1 LVYKKK
7 FGLKFNPKSS
17 LGDIMKHNSFV
28 HPSIMLIKRAIDLI
42 FSITC
47 LLLTLPLFVV
57 IALLIKLSSPGDI
70 FYCQSR
76 VGKMKAGKAVHFNM
90 IKFRTMV
97 NDAEKGSG
105 AVWATSNDSRLTPVG
120 KFLRKVR
127 LDELPQFINVIK
139 GDMSL
144 IGPRPERPEIVIE
157 LDKAIPFYSERT
169 YEMTPGITGLA
180 QVNQGYDTCID
191 DVKTKIA
198 YDFAYSLSLTKL
210 HRWLLM
216 DLKIIFKTIVI
227 MVLGRG
233 Q

>member
-1 LVYKKK
+1 
-7 FGLKFNPKSS
+7 
-17 LGDIMKHNSFV
+17 MKNNSYV
-28 HPSIMLIKRAIDLI
+28 HPSITLIKRAIDLI
-42 FSITC
+42 FSIIC
-47 LLLTLPLFVV
+47 LLVTSPLFVL
-57 IALLIKLSSPGDI
+57 IALMIKLSSAGDI
-70 FYCQSR
+70 FYCQLR
-76 VGKMKAGKAVHFNM
+76 VGKIREGKVRHFKM

-97 NDAEKGSG
+97 NDAEKNSG
-105 AVWATSNDSRLTPVG
+105 AVWATSNDNRLTPIG

-157 LDKAIPFYSERT
+157 LDKKIPFYSERT
-169 YEMTPGITGLA
+169 FEMTPGITGLA

-216 DLKIIFKTIVI
+216 DLKIIFKTILI
-227 MVLGRG
+227 MLLGRG

>member
-1 LVYKKK
+1 
-7 FGLKFNPKSS
+7 
-17 LGDIMKHNSFV
+17 MKHISFV
-28 HPSIMLIKRAIDLI
+28 HPGIALLKRVIDLV
-42 FSITC
+42 FSIGC

-57 IALLIKLSSPGDI
+57 IALMIKFSSQGDI
-70 FYCQSR
+70 FYCQLR
-76 VGKMKAGKAVHFNM
+76 VGKMKAGKVVHFNM

-97 NDAEKGSG
+97 TNAEASSG
-105 AVWATSNDSRLTPVG
+105 AVWATSNDNRLTSIG
-120 KFLRKVR
+120 KLLRKVR

-169 YEMTPGITGLA
+169 YDMTPGITGLA

-191 DVKTKIA
+191 DVKAKIA

-216 DLKIIFKTIVI
+216 DLKIIFKTILI

>member
-1 LVYKKK
+1 
-7 FGLKFNPKSS
+7 
-17 LGDIMKHNSFV
+17 MKTNTFI
-28 HPSIMLIKRAIDLI
+28 HPSITFIKRAIDLA
-42 FSITC
+42 FSMSC
-47 LLLTLPLFVV
+47 LILTLPLFIM
-57 IALLIKLSSPGDI
+57 IALMIKVSSPGEI
-70 FYCQSR
+70 FYCQLR
-76 VGKMKAGKAVHFNM
+76 VGKTHKGKIEHFNM

-97 NDAEKGSG
+97 NDAEKSSG
-105 AVWATSNDSRLTPVG
+105 AVWASSNDSRLTPVG

-157 LDKAIPFYSERT
+157 LDKEIPFYSERT
-169 YEMTPGITGLA
+169 FEMTPGITGLA
-180 QVNQGYDTCID
+180 QVNQGYDTCIE
-191 DVKTKIA
+191 DVRTKIA

-216 DLKIIFKTIVI
+216 DIKIIIKTIII

>member
-1 LVYKKK
+1 
-7 FGLKFNPKSS
+7 
-17 LGDIMKHNSFV
+17 MKHSSFA
-28 HPSIMLIKRAIDLI
+28 HSSTMHIKRSFDVF
-42 FSITC
+42 FSII
-47 LLLTLPLFVV
+47 LLILTMPIMV
-57 IALLIKLSSPGDI
+57 IISLMIKLSSPGGV
-70 FYCQSR
+70 FYYQLR
-76 VGKMKAGKAVHFNM
+76 VGKMEYGKVKHFNM

-97 NDAEKGSG
+97 NNAEADSG
-105 AVWATSNDSRLTPVG
+105 AVWAKSNDNRLTAIG
-120 KFLRKVR
+120 KLLRKAR

-144 IGPRPERPEIVIE
+144 IGPRPERPEIVIVLNKE
-157 LDKAIPFYSERT
+157 IPFYSERT
-169 YEMTPGITGLA
+169 YDVTPGITGLA

-191 DVKTKIA
+191 DVKKKIA

-216 DLKIIFKTIVI
+216 DLSIIFRTILI

>member
-1 LVYKKK
+1 
-7 FGLKFNPKSS
+7 
-17 LGDIMKHNSFV
+17 MKQNSFI
-28 HPSIMLIKRAIDLI
+28 HPGILLCKRGIDLT

-57 IALLIKLSSPGDI
+57 IALSIKATSPGPI

-76 VGKMKAGKAVHFNM
+76 VGKMKVGKVQYFNM

-97 NDAEKGSG
+97 QDAESATG
-105 AVWATSNDSRLTPVG
+105 AVWAQKNDSRLTKIG
-120 KFLRKVR
+120 KLLRKAR

-139 GDMSL
+139 GEMSL
-144 IGPRPERPEIVIE
+144 IGPRPERPEIVIKLE
-157 LDKAIPFYSERT
+157 QEIPFYSERT
-169 YEMTPGITGLA
+169 YDMTPGITGLA
-180 QVNQGYDTCID
+180 QVSQGYDTCID
-191 DVKTKIA
+191 DVKTKIG

-210 HRWLLM
+210 HSWLLM
-216 DLKIIFKTIVI
+216 DLKIMVKTFLI

>member
-1 LVYKKK
+1 
-7 FGLKFNPKSS
+7 
-17 LGDIMKHNSFV
+17 MKHISFV
-28 HPSIMLIKRAIDLI
+28 HPDIARLKRSIDLV
-42 FSITC
+42 FSIIC

-57 IALLIKLSSPGDI
+57 IALMIKLSSRGDI
-70 FYCQSR
+70 FYCQLR
-76 VGKMKAGKAVHFNM
+76 VGKMKAGKVVHFNM

-97 NDAEKGSG
+97 TNAEASSG
-105 AVWATSNDSRLTPVG
+105 AVWATSNDNRLTPIG
-120 KFLRKVR
+120 KLLRKVR

-139 GDMSL
+139 GEMSL

-157 LDKAIPFYSERT
+157 LEKKIPFYSERT
-169 YEMTPGITGLA
+169 FDMTPGITGLA

-191 DVKTKIA
+191 DVKAKIA
-198 YDFAYSLSLTKL
+198 YDFAYSLSLAKL

-216 DLKIIFKTIVI
+216 DLNIIFKTILI

>member
-1 LVYKKK
+1 
-7 FGLKFNPKSS
+7 
-17 LGDIMKHNSFV
+17 MKHTSFV
-28 HPSIMLIKRAIDLI
+28 HPTISIIKRNIDLT

-57 IALLIKLSSPGDI
+57 IALMIKLSSRGDI
-70 FYCQSR
+70 FYCQLR
-76 VGKMKAGKAVHFNM
+76 VGKMKDGKVQHFNM

-97 NDAEKGSG
+97 TNAEASSG
-105 AVWATSNDSRLTPVG
+105 AVWATSNDNRLTPIG
-120 KFLRKVR
+120 KLLRKVR

-157 LDKAIPFYSERT
+157 LDKVIPFYSERT
-169 YEMTPGITGLA
+169 YDITPGITGLA
-180 QVNQGYDTCID
+180 QVNQGYDSCID
-191 DVKTKIA
+191 DVKTKIG
-198 YDFAYSLSLTKL
+198 YDFAYSLSLTKP

-216 DLKIIFKTIVI
+216 DLKIVFKTILI

>member
-1 LVYKKK
+1 
-7 FGLKFNPKSS
+7 
-17 LGDIMKHNSFV
+17 MKHISFV
-28 HPSIMLIKRAIDLI
+28 HPSIALLKRIIDLA
-42 FSITC
+42 FSIIC

-57 IALLIKLSSPGDI
+57 IALMIKLSSPGNV
-70 FYCQSR
+70 FYCQLR
-76 VGKMKAGKAVHFNM
+76 VGKMKSGKVVHFKM

-97 NDAEKGSG
+97 TNAEASSG
-105 AVWATSNDSRLTPVG
+105 AVWATSNDSRLTAIG
-120 KFLRKVR
+120 RLLRKVR

-169 YEMTPGITGLA
+169 YDMTPGITGLA

-191 DVKTKIA
+191 DVKAKIA

-216 DLKIIFKTIVI
+216 DLKIIFKTILI

>member
-1 LVYKKK
+1 
-7 FGLKFNPKSS
+7 
-17 LGDIMKHNSFV
+17 MKHISFV
-28 HPSIMLIKRAIDLI
+28 HPSITRLKRVIDLV
-42 FSITC
+42 FSIAC
-47 LLLTLPLFVV
+47 LMLTLPLFVI
-57 IALLIKLSSPGDI
+57 IALMIKCSSSGDI
-70 FYCQSR
+70 FYCQLR

-97 NDAEKGSG
+97 TNAEANSG
-105 AVWATSNDSRLTPVG
+105 AVWATNNDNRLTPIG
-120 KFLRKVR
+120 RLLRKVR

-139 GDMSL
+139 GEMSL
-144 IGPRPERPEIVIE
+144 IGPRPERPEIVIGLE
-157 LDKAIPFYSERT
+157 KVIPFYSERT
-169 YEMTPGITGLA
+169 YDMTPGITGLA

-210 HRWLLM
+210 HTWLLM
-216 DLKIIFKTIVI
+216 DLQIIFKTLLI

>member
-1 LVYKKK
+1 
-7 FGLKFNPKSS
+7 
-17 LGDIMKHNSFV
+17 MKHNNFIHPRISF
-28 HPSIMLIKRAIDLI
+28 IKRSIDLT
-42 FSITC
+42 FSIAC
-47 LLLTLPLFVV
+47 LLLTLPLFLV
-57 IALLIKLSSPGDI
+57 IALMIKSSSQGDI
-70 FYCQSR
+70 FYCQLR
-76 VGKMKAGKAVHFNM
+76 VGKKEAGKVKHFKM

-97 NDAEKGSG
+97 TNAEANSG
-105 AVWATSNDSRLTPVG
+105 AVWATSNDNRLTLIG
-120 KFLRKVR
+120 KLLRRVR

-144 IGPRPERPEIVIE
+144 IGPRPERPEIVINLE
-157 LDKAIPFYSERT
+157 KEIPFYSERT
-169 YEMTPGITGLA
+169 YNMTPGITGLA

-216 DLKIIFKTIVI
+216 DLQIILKTILI

>member
-1 LVYKKK
+1 
-7 FGLKFNPKSS
+7 
-17 LGDIMKHNSFV
+17 MKHHSFV
-28 HPSIMLIKRAIDLI
+28 HPNIALIKRSIDI
-42 FSITC
+42 TFSITC
-47 LLLTLPLFVV
+47 LLLTLPLFVI
-57 IALLIKLSSPGDI
+57 IALMVKSSSPGAV
-70 FYCQSR
+70 FYCQLR
-76 VGKMKAGKAVHFNM
+76 VGKMKAGKVKHFNM

-97 NDAEKGSG
+97 NNAEASSG
-105 AVWATSNDSRLTPVG
+105 AVWATSNDSRLTSVG
-120 KFLRKVR
+120 RLLRKTR

-144 IGPRPERPEIVIE
+144 IGPRPERPEIVIKLE
-157 LDKAIPFYSERT
+157 NEIPFYSERT
-169 YEMTPGITGLA
+169 YDMTPGITGLA

-216 DLKIIFKTIVI
+216 DLQIVFKTIVI

>member
-1 LVYKKK
+1 
-7 FGLKFNPKSS
+7 
-17 LGDIMKHNSFV
+17 MKHISYV
-28 HPSIMLIKRAIDLI
+28 HPSITLIKRAIDLT
-42 FSITC
+42 FSIIC
-47 LLLTLPLFVV
+47 LLITLPLFLL
-57 IALLIKLSSPGDI
+57 IAIMIKLSSPGDI
-70 FYCQSR
+70 FYCQLR
-76 VGKMKAGKAVHFNM
+76 VGKMKAGKVKHFNM

-97 NDAEKGSG
+97 NDAEGASG
-105 AVWATSNDSRLTPVG
+105 AVWATSNDSRLTPIG

-144 IGPRPERPEIVIE
+144 IGPRPERPEIVVE
-157 LDKAIPFYSERT
+157 LDKEIPFYSERT

-180 QVNQGYDTCID
+180 QVNQGYDTCIN

-216 DLKIIFKTIVI
+216 DLNIIFKTVLI
-227 MVLGRG
+227 MLLGRG

>member
-1 LVYKKK
+1 
-7 FGLKFNPKSS
+7 
-17 LGDIMKHNSFV
+17 MKHNNFV
-28 HPSIMLIKRAIDLI
+28 HPSITLLKRSIDLV
-42 FSITC
+42 FSIVC

-57 IALLIKLSSPGDI
+57 IALMIKLSSRGDI
-70 FYCQSR
+70 FYCQLR
-76 VGKMKAGKAVHFNM
+76 VGKIKAGKVLHFNM

-97 NDAEKGSG
+97 TNAEASSG
-105 AVWATSNDSRLTPVG
+105 AVWATSNDNRLTPIG
-120 KFLRKVR
+120 RLLRKIR

-139 GDMSL
+139 GEMSL

-157 LDKAIPFYSERT
+157 LDKKIPFYSERT
-169 YEMTPGITGLA
+169 YDMTPGITGFA

-216 DLKIIFKTIVI
+216 DLKIIFKTILI
-227 MVLGRG
+227 MLLGRG

>member
-1 LVYKKK
+1 
-7 FGLKFNPKSS
+7 
-17 LGDIMKHNSFV
+17 MKQISFV
-28 HPSIMLIKRAIDLI
+28 HPTISIIKRSIDLT

-57 IALLIKLSSPGDI
+57 IALMIKLSSQGDI
-70 FYCQSR
+70 FYCQLR
-76 VGKMKAGKAVHFNM
+76 VGKMKDRKVQHFNM

-97 NDAEKGSG
+97 TNAEASSG
-105 AVWATSNDSRLTPVG
+105 AVWATSNDNRLTPIG
-120 KFLRKVR
+120 KLLRKVR

-157 LDKAIPFYSERT
+157 LDKEIPFYSERT
-169 YEMTPGITGLA
+169 YDMTPGITGLA

-191 DVKTKIA
+191 DVKTKIG

-216 DLKIIFKTIVI
+216 DLKIIFKTIHI

>member
-1 LVYKKK
+1 
-7 FGLKFNPKSS
+7 
-17 LGDIMKHNSFV
+17 MKHISFI
-28 HPSIMLIKRAIDLI
+28 HPNILLLKRSIDLV
-42 FSITC
+42 FSILC
-47 LLLTLPLFVV
+47 LLVTLPLFVV
-57 IALLIKLSSPGDI
+57 IALMIKLSSRGDI
-70 FYCQSR
+70 FYCQLR
-76 VGKMKAGKAVHFNM
+76 VGKMKAGNVVHFNM

-97 NDAEKGSG
+97 TNAEASSG
-105 AVWATSNDSRLTPVG
+105 AVWATSNDNRLTVIG
-120 KFLRKVR
+120 RLLRKVR

-157 LDKAIPFYSERT
+157 LDKEIPFYSERT
-169 YEMTPGITGLA
+169 YDMTPGITGLA

-191 DVKTKIA
+191 DVKNKIA

-216 DLKIIFKTIVI
+216 DLKIIIKTLLI

>member
-1 LVYKKK
+1 
-7 FGLKFNPKSS
+7 
-17 LGDIMKHNSFV
+17 
-28 HPSIMLIKRAIDLI
+28 
-42 FSITC
+42 
-47 LLLTLPLFVV
+47 
-57 IALLIKLSSPGDI
+57 
-70 FYCQSR
+70 
-76 VGKMKAGKAVHFNM
+76 MKAGKVAQFNM

-97 NDAEKGSG
+97 INAEASSG
-105 AVWATSNDSRLTPVG
+105 AVWATNNDNRLTSVG
-120 KFLRKVR
+120 RLLRKVR

-139 GDMSL
+139 GEMSL

-157 LDKAIPFYSERT
+157 LDKKIPFYSERT
-169 YEMTPGITGLA
+169 YDMTPGITGLA

-191 DVKTKIA
+191 DVKAKIA

-216 DLKIIFKTIVI
+216 DLTIILKTVLI